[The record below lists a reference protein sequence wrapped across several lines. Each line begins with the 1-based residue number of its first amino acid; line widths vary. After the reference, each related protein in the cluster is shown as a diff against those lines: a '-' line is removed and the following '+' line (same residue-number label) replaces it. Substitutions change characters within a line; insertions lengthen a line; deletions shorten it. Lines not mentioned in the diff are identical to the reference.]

1 MSESGQKLP
10 PQKKTGTLYLI
21 PTHVAIA
28 SPDNTRAVLP
38 ADVITTAIGLTHYI
52 AENAKTARA
61 FLKAIGITR
70 PLAEIS
76 IVELDKHASHRQQ
89 AELSAMLAPLLAGIN
104 VGLVSEAG
112 APAVA
117 DPGALVVAAA
127 HHAGIP
133 VKPLV
138 GPSSLLL
145 ALMASGLN
153 GQSFAF
159 HGYLPQD
166 KQARIQRIVAVER
179 ESKRQ
184 QQTQMF
190 IETPYRNQALFED
203 LLATLSPNTRLC
215 IAADLT
221 GSMESVRTQSV
232 AAWRVSNA
240 SPDVSIL
247 KLPTIFLLLA

>member
-1 MSESGQKLP
+1 MSDVAQTLPTRNKL
-10 PQKKTGTLYLI
+10 GTLFLI
-21 PTHVAIA
+21 PTHLTVASA
-28 SPDNTRAVLP
+28 ENTQQVLP
-38 ADVITTAIGLTHYI
+38 AQVITTAIRLTHYI

-61 FLKAIGITR
+61 FLKAIGLTR

-76 IVELDKHASHRQQ
+76 IVELDKHAKQAQQ
-89 AELSAMLAPLLAGIN
+89 MDYSSLLAPLLSGVD

-127 HHAGIP
+127 HRAGIP

-138 GPSSLLL
+138 GPSSLFL

-153 GQSFAF
+153 GQSFVF
-159 HGYLPQD
+159 HGYLPQEKAD
-166 KQARIQRIVAVER
+166 RTQRIVAVER

-190 IETPYRNQALFED
+190 IETPYRNQALLAD
-203 LLATLSPNTRLC
+203 LLAILSPATQLC
-215 IAADLT
+215 IATDLT
-221 GSMESVRTQSV
+221 GAMESVGTKSV
-232 AAWRVSNA
+232 SAWRSSNT
-240 SPDVSIL
+240 SLD